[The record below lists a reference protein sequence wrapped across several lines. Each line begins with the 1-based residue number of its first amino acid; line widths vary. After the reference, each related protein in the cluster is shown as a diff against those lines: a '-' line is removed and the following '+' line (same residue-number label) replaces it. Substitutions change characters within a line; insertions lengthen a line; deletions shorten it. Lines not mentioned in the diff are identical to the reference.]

1 MDLWKLTTATRNASG
16 TERIGRRIGKV
27 LRPNDVVLLDGTLG
41 AGKTCL
47 AQGILRGLGVGKDAR
62 LTSPTF
68 SLINEHRGRV
78 PLYHMDLYR
87 LVEESELDEL
97 GFDEYLQ
104 AGGVAI
110 IEWAERFPH
119 RMPENALSIRLVSLG
134 DTEREI
140 TLQTRDPALR
150 QALDASLTR

>member
-1 MDLWKLTTATRNASG
+1 MDLWKLTTSTRNPSG

-47 AQGILRGLGVGKDAR
+47 AQGILRGLGVAKDAR

-119 RMPENALSIRLVSLG
+119 RMPKNALSIRLVSLG

-140 TLQTRDPALR
+140 TLSTRDPQLR